1 MVNILIDRLPETVE
15 IGDMEYPI
23 RTDFRVSILFE
34 LLMQDDTVPDSEK
47 TMQAIRLYYPE
58 PPEDTI
64 GALDKLIW
72 FYGCGRDKEKGEK
85 QENHC
90 EEDENWKEELVYSF
104 EYDDR
109 YIYAAFMSEYGID
122 LQDVQ
127 HLHWWKFRALFVALK
142 EDCELKKI
150 MGYRSIRISSSMSSE
165 QRDFYEKMKSIYA
178 LPRPQSEQDKYDAV
192 VSALMGDGNL
202 EGLL

>member
-15 IGDMEYPI
+15 IGDTEYLI

-34 LLMQDDTVPDSEK
+34 LLMQDDSVPDSDK
-47 TMQAIRLYYPE
+47 IMQAISLYYPE
-58 PPEDTI
+58 PPEDAI

-72 FYGCGRDKEKGEK
+72 FYGCGRDKNRKNR
-85 QENHC
+85 QENNC
-90 EEDENWKEELVYSF
+90 EDEDLQEELVYSF

-122 LQDVQ
+122 LHDIQ
-127 HLHWWKFRALFVALK
+127 HLHWWKFRALFAGLK
-142 EDCELKKI
+142 EECELKKI
-150 MGYRSIRISSSMSSE
+150 MGYRSIRISSSMSRE
-165 QRDFYEKMKSIYA
+165 QREFYEKMKSVYA
-178 LPRPQSEQDKYDAV
+178 LPRSQSEQDKYDAV
-192 VSALMGDGNL
+192 VNALMGDGNL

>member
-47 TMQAIRLYYPE
+47 IMQAISLYYPE
-58 PPEDTI
+58 PPKDVL
-64 GALDKLIW
+64 GALDKLTW
-72 FYGCGRDKEKGEK
+72 FYGCGRYKNRDNRQGI
-85 QENHC
+85 HC
-90 EEDENWKEELVYSF
+90 GEDEDWKEELVYSF

-122 LQDVQ
+122 LHDIQ
-127 HLHWWKFRALFVALK
+127 HLHWWKFRALFSGLK
-142 EDCELKKI
+142 EECELKKI
-150 MGYRSIRISSSMSSE
+150 MGYRSIRISSSMSRE
-165 QRDFYEKMKSIYA
+165 QREFYEKMKSVYA

>member
-1 MVNILIDRLPETVE
+1 
-15 IGDMEYPI
+15 
-23 RTDFRVSILFE
+23 
-34 LLMQDDTVPDSEK
+34 
-47 TMQAIRLYYPE
+47 
-58 PPEDTI
+58 
-64 GALDKLIW
+64 
-72 FYGCGRDKEKGEK
+72 
-85 QENHC
+85 
-90 EEDENWKEELVYSF
+90 
-104 EYDDR
+104 
-109 YIYAAFMSEYGID
+109 MSEYGID

-165 QRDFYEKMKSIYA
+165 QRDFYEKMKSVYA